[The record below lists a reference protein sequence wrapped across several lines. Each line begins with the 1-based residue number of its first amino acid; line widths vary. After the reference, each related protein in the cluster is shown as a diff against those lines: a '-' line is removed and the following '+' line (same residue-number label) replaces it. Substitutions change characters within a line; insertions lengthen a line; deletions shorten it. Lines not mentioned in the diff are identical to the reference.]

1 MNKWTMWLTGSGLS
15 LLFVAIAVALAHR
28 DSRNEID
35 PVSTTP
41 VVETPSAAPVTL
53 AWENQAAERTASANS
68 TKLPSSDA
76 ASSSSTS
83 SLESNPNAAPAGLA
97 GSSIPATHASTNP
110 TVGLPSFGAFDQTN
124 NDQPQPNQ
132 HAGVQLSGT
141 NGLPPAET
149 AIAPPPAHA
158 DQFVQ
163 LANYQSSDEEVIRG
177 NDEPPTGQP
186 TPAAPPAAP
195 LMSPFPFTKSPS
207 SSAPATATNNTA
219 TAPAAEMA
227 QLPTL
232 PQAIKQTE
240 DGLKK
245 VADQAAETMSGVG
258 QALDPRRAF
267 GATQDPPAQPR
278 TLSAP
283 PASGLST
290 LLPQAGNSPAF
301 NGNNTPPAKNQPP
314 ATLGAPAAGNGL
326 RSLPAGNNT
335 LGNNS
340 LGNPAGAAPPVATFG
355 AGNPPTN
362 GTLANRNVANSSIPD
377 NYSSQGGPNSGGFSS
392 GRSTIAAN
400 TALASASPGERGSE
414 GPQAPSLQL
423 TKRAPEEVRIGRP
436 ATFTM
441 TIKNV
446 GTALARQVQ
455 VIDVVPNG
463 TQFVAAQ
470 PPIQP
475 DSNGELVWDL
485 GDLPPGNER
494 IIQLQLLPEAEG
506 EIGSVAS
513 VTFAAVAGVRTLA
526 TQPKLVLSHN
536 VVEQVL
542 LSKNFYV
549 QLKLTNEGSGA
560 ADNVSLE
567 ADLPANLKCSAG
579 SQIVAN
585 IKSLKPGESKTIDL
599 PLQAIDPGEAQI
611 QLRVLAE
618 DEEFSNQSVSLMVT
632 APQLQVAI
640 NGPTK
645 RFIERQAR
653 YSMKVENVGNAS
665 ATNLDLIVQ
674 LPKGFRFNGTGQ
686 KGQYDAARHA
696 VLWSL
701 EELPAGIAAEVE
713 LDVIPV
719 EMGNQPLLFQATAD
733 LNAQSKTE
741 ATINVEGLS
750 ELSFSIAD
758 DNDPVEIDGETTY
771 NVKVSN
777 SGTRADAQVQLVVEL
792 PRGATL
798 VGEPEGPAQSTVT
811 GNQIVFAPLA
821 SMKAKDE
828 VEYQFTIRWT
838 EEGQQI
844 LRARVTSQNRSVP
857 VTQEESTEVILDR

>member
-41 VVETPSAAPVTL
+41 VVEAPSATPVTF
-53 AWENQAAERTASANS
+53 AWENQAAERTTSANP
-68 TKLPSSDA
+68 TKLPATDD
-76 ASSSSTS
+76 SSSSSIS
-83 SLESNPNAAPAGLA
+83 SLETNSNAAPSGLA
-97 GSSIPATHASTNP
+97 GSSIPTTDASTNP
-110 TVGLPSFGAFDQTN
+110 AVGLPTFGAFDPTS

-132 HAGVQLSGT
+132 HAGVQRSGVQRSGT
-141 NGLPPAET
+141 DGLPPAET
-149 AIAPPPAHA
+149 AFSPPPAHA

-163 LANYQSSDEEVIRG
+163 LANYQSSEEEVIRA

-186 TPAAPPAAP
+186 TPAASPAAP
-195 LMSPFPFTKSPS
+195 LMSPFPFTKSPAA
-207 SSAPATATNNTA
+207 SAPATATNNTA
-219 TAPAAEMA
+219 TATAAEIA

-232 PQAIKQTE
+232 PQAIKKTE

-245 VADQAAETMSGVG
+245 VADQAAETMNGVG

-267 GATQDPPAQPR
+267 GAAQDPPAQPR
-278 TLSAP
+278 TLSTPA
-283 PASGLST
+283 ASGLST
-290 LLPQAGNSPAF
+290 LLPQAGNAPAF
-301 NGNNTPPAKNQPP
+301 NGNNTPPANNQPP
-314 ATLGAPAAGNGL
+314 ATLGTPTAGNGP
-326 RSLPAGNNT
+326 RSLPTGNNS

-340 LGNPAGAAPPVATFG
+340 RGNPAGAAPPVATFG

-362 GTLANRNVANSSIPD
+362 RNVTNSSIPEI
-377 NYSSQGGPNSGGFSS
+377 YSSQGGPNSGGFSS
-392 GRSTIAAN
+392 GRSTIPAN
-400 TALASASPGERGSE
+400 TSLASASPGERGSE

-441 TIKNV
+441 TVKNV

-455 VIDVVPNG
+455 VVDVVPTG

-475 DSNGELVWDL
+475 DSNGELIWDL

-494 IIQLQLLPEAEG
+494 IIQLQLLPETEG

-513 VTFAAVAGVRTLA
+513 VSFAAVAGVRTLA
-526 TQPKLVLSHN
+526 TQPKLVLTHN

-542 LSKNFYV
+542 LSKNFYI

-611 QLRVLAE
+611 RLRVLAE

-771 NVKVSN
+771 SVKVSN

>member
-41 VVETPSAAPVTL
+41 VVETPSATPVTF
-53 AWENQAAERTASANS
+53 AWENQTNERTSSANS
-68 TKLPSSDA
+68 TKLPETDA
-76 ASSSSTS
+76 ASRSSIR
-83 SLESNPNAAPAGLA
+83 SLESDPNSPPAAFA
-97 GSSIPATHASTNP
+97 GSSISSTQASTNP
-110 TVGLPSFGAFDQTN
+110 AVGLPTFGALDQTSSA
-124 NDQPQPNQ
+124 Q
-132 HAGVQLSGT
+132 
-141 NGLPPAET
+141 T

-163 LANYQSSDEEVIRG
+163 LANYQSSEEEVIRG
-177 NDEPPTGQP
+177 NDEPPADQP

-195 LMSPFPFTKSPS
+195 LMSPFPFTKPG
-207 SSAPATATNNTA
+207 SSAPATATTNTA

-267 GATQDPPAQPR
+267 GATQDPTGQPR
-278 TLSAP
+278 TLATP
-283 PASGLST
+283 NASGLST
-290 LLPQAGNSPAF
+290 LLPQAGNAPAF
-301 NGNNTPPAKNQPP
+301 NGNNTPPANNQPP

-326 RSLPAGNNT
+326 RSLPAGNN
-335 LGNNS
+335 S
-340 LGNPAGAAPPVATFG
+340 LGNPAGVAPPVATFG
-355 AGNPPTN
+355 AGNPPS
-362 GTLANRNVANSSIPD
+362 NRNVASSSIPD
-377 NYSSQGGPNSGGFSS
+377 NYSSQGGPNSSGFSS
-392 GRSTIAAN
+392 GRSTITAN

-455 VIDVVPNG
+455 VVDVVPNG

-475 DSNGELVWDL
+475 DSNGELIWDL

-585 IKSLKPGESKTIDL
+585 IKTLKPGESKTIDL

-653 YSMKVENVGNAS
+653 YSMKVENIGNAS

-771 NVKVSN
+771 SVKVTN

-792 PRGATL
+792 PQGATL